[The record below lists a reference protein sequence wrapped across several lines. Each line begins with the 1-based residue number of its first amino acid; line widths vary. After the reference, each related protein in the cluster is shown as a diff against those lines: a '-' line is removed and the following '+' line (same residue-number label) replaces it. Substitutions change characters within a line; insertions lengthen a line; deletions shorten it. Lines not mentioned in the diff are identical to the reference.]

1 MDGRQKLE
9 YEQASEDWRHRDTLT
24 WQIPAVLVV
33 VGGVVVAEAF
43 QLTGKP
49 QIYIRH
55 GLLLFAFGLACCL
68 ALALT
73 QNINLQKKGRDIIK
87 ALNPCTQRFCFRMR
101 GSISLLI
108 LSWMIS
114 ISLGVLS
121 CVSFFVD

>member
-1 MDGRQKLE
+1 M
-9 YEQASEDWRHRDTLT
+9 
-24 WQIPAVLVV
+24 LVV

-43 QLTGKP
+43 KLTEESP
-49 QIYIRH
+49 DYIRPM
-55 GLLLFAFGLACCL
+55 LLLFAFGLAFCL
-68 ALALT
+68 TLALT
-73 QNINLQKKGRDIIK
+73 QNIYLQKKGRDIIK
-87 ALNPCTQRFCFRMR
+87 ALNPCTKRFCFGMW